1 MIINI
6 HISKF
11 FVTSV
16 GWLQIRFCLLHPI
29 PCTSLHA
36 FFCASYRERRTAKL
50 SVKSR
55 DFAWLLERVSPY
67 VGTRGQQ
74 VVSSEMRAGES
85 RHITDIWCTCEPAS
99 LPLTQR
105 PLTCV
110 PRSVLKWKCTNLL
123 DPAHYYWRLPF
134 SSPVAQSIRDTTHV
148 HTPSVFDDLFIN
160 FGDPVTGQKRVS
172 SERQNWRT
180 LLHLPLADNVIRSLT
195 IV

>member
-50 SVKSR
+50 SAKSR

-74 VVSSEMRAGES
+74 VVKFRNAGRWVETHHGYLVHLRACLPTTYTETINLCTEKRTKMEMHQSTGSS
-85 RHITDIWCTCEPAS
+85 
-99 LPLTQR
+99 
-105 PLTCV
+105 
-110 PRSVLKWKCTNLL
+110 
-123 DPAHYYWRLPF
+123 
-134 SSPVAQSIRDTTHV
+134 
-148 HTPSVFDDLFIN
+148 
-160 FGDPVTGQKRVS
+160 
-172 SERQNWRT
+172 T
-180 LLHLPLADNVIRSLT
+180 LLLKTSLFFPGCSINSRYNSCT
-195 IV
+195 HPICFWWSFY